1 MKEVTVII
9 LLSIIFYMVFLPVGL
24 AMKLFNKTMIGKDD
38 KNRKTNWKQ
47 YVVGGLIDRKR
58 YEKSF

>member
-1 MKEVTVII
+1 
-9 LLSIIFYMVFLPVGL
+9 MVFLPVGL